1 MNKKLK
7 IATGI
12 FIICLLVGSVVAY
25 FMWNKPHRDV
35 ADEKGLQITAAMLV
49 MDYQANEQTANV
61 KYLDKAIEVS
71 GNITEVKANQEGKT
85 TIMLASEDA
94 FTGVFCTLKESVPNL
109 TVGSSV
115 TLKGICSGMLSDV
128 RIRDAIVMTK

>member
-12 FIICLLVGSVVAY
+12 LIICLLVGSAVAY

-35 ADEKGLQITAAMLV
+35 ADEKGIQTPAALIV
-49 MDYQANEQTANV
+49 KDYQANEQTANT
-61 KYLDKAIEVS
+61 KYLDKAIEVT
-71 GNITEVKANQEGKT
+71 GTITEVKANQEGKT
-85 TIMLASEDA
+85 TILLASEDA
-94 FTGVFCTLKESVPNL
+94 FTGVFCTLKENAPNL

-128 RIRDAIVMTK
+128 RIRDAIVMNK